1 MPRTNEENAD
11 DSFLIPANSP
21 VSIRRVPGM
30 PRFPIVTGEKNPGSK
45 RAHHPSSKTLKKKA
59 ALIAMILNLT
69 LIPCRKPYQ
78 IELTTGISKTCG
90 STSGSSFGGNI
101 PPEVLNFAEHCARK
115 KIVADDPLPNKTLR
129 DAINRI
135 VYHSGNPSSEN
146 SGTSFQV
153 RDVASAASKDD
164 PRKPLLVKESTNNS
178 KESTDNSEESC
189 NSDTESTT
197 DVEES
202 SDSAHDM
209 EEKSKKILQEMETIS
224 REVQE
229 SEFYS
234 ELHKQ
239 IKSEEFQSQFSRVLA
254 SHSHDVPMVIYALG
268 SLEEGK
274 SSKYQLAIALLL
286 QQDFFNW
293 ITSIEV
299 FDPVLSPTDIIVLEK
314 LGCTVLTVNEDCE
327 RRVERPTLFFM
338 PYVPKNLIGNLL
350 EANWSPSNIHQ
361 VILLTNKMSTS
372 LEHYQDLLQEGERYS
387 DRISFK
393 ERMEYLEAIQKCIQE
408 IKINGNFVDIFL
420 DDLEDVTDNALVHLN
435 FAYLPIMTQMQYLE
449 AIQKYTE
456 EIGIRSLGESKD
468 NLLYNFAFHFFN
480 VAPEI
485 DMQTLLQ
492 GDEEIQLKFD
502 RQFDKLWKKEEEQ
515 MVAIIEELIIEAWND
530 QMAEIENAL

>member
-1 MPRTNEENAD
+1 
-11 DSFLIPANSP
+11 
-21 VSIRRVPGM
+21 
-30 PRFPIVTGEKNPGSK
+30 
-45 RAHHPSSKTLKKKA
+45 
-59 ALIAMILNLT
+59 
-69 LIPCRKPYQ
+69 
-78 IELTTGISKTCG
+78 
-90 STSGSSFGGNI
+90 
-101 PPEVLNFAEHCARK
+101 
-115 KIVADDPLPNKTLR
+115 
-129 DAINRI
+129 
-135 VYHSGNPSSEN
+135 
-146 SGTSFQV
+146 
-153 RDVASAASKDD
+153 
-164 PRKPLLVKESTNNS
+164 
-178 KESTDNSEESC
+178 
-189 NSDTESTT
+189 
-197 DVEES
+197 
-202 SDSAHDM
+202 
-209 EEKSKKILQEMETIS
+209 
-224 REVQE
+224 
-229 SEFYS
+229 
-234 ELHKQ
+234 
-239 IKSEEFQSQFSRVLA
+239 
-254 SHSHDVPMVIYALG
+254 MVIYALG

-492 GDEEIQLKFD
+492 VVVPRIDQIGFSHDVGDEEIQLKFD